1 MGSLI
6 GGEGDPQR
14 ASEDAGGGSG
24 GQEGWTVTEE
34 QVSPSPEGPVEFGCG
49 TVGSG

>member
-14 ASEDAGGGSG
+14 ASEDAGGVQGARRG
-24 GQEGWTVTEE
+24 GL
-34 QVSPSPEGPVEFGCG
+34 SLRNR
-49 TVGSG
+49 